1 MKNLG
6 VMAAAVLALLFL
18 EIQAAAATVAR
29 PKTALSRVVTHQIRP
44 RDTLRAGQD
53 IELRKVQAMLS
64 RQGPPQGRKPEP
76 RR

>member
-1 MKNLG
+1 
-6 VMAAAVLALLFL
+6 MALAILAAFIL
-18 EIQAAAATVAR
+18 ETQAAAATVAR
-29 PKTALSRVVTHQIRP
+29 PKPALSRVVTHQIRP

-64 RQGPPQGRKPEP
+64 RQGPPKGRKPEP